1 VSSPAGGG
9 SQSTSGVQSSLP
21 TSENSQSSINFH
33 PEAVTTDAL
42 NSAAADIAAMT
53 TSEVRSLVQV
63 FKACTANEHP
73 LDRSGKCGSV
83 SRLHNSKHLKAR
95 QVDRSLVE
103 LERVVRFQSMFRTSV
118 PTTEYED
125 NINNRLRAAARV
137 ALTSGELRDR
147 HARESGAQPNLT
159 KDVRMAK

>member
-1 VSSPAGGG
+1 MPI
-9 SQSTSGVQSSLP
+9 
-21 TSENSQSSINFH
+21 SENTQSSINFH

-42 NSAAADIAAMT
+42 NAAAADIAAMT

-83 SRLHNSKHLKAR
+83 SRLHKAKYLKTR
-95 QVDRSLVE
+95 QIDRSLVE
-103 LERVVRFQSMFRTSV
+103 LERVVRFQTMFRTSV

-125 NINNRLRAAARV
+125 NINNRLRAAARL
-137 ALTSGELRDR
+137 ALTAGELRER
-147 HARESGAQPNLT
+147 HARESGTQPDLT
-159 KDVRMAK
+159 KDVRMVK